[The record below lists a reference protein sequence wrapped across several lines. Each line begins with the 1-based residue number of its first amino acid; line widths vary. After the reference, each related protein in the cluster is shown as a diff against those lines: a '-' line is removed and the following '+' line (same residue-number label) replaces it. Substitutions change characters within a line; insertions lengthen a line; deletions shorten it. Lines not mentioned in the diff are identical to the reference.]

1 VPFAQGRPLTALEA
15 TLLAIM
21 LLMLVVWLCV
31 CVWTFRRLSTRH
43 AAVYESLGSPS
54 LFRNNTP
61 KTNLQFFVF
70 LYSFRWRRLDDSAL
84 ARVCWVMVIL
94 LPIYLGLFAGLI
106 AVDFAG
112 LRHH

>member
-1 VPFAQGRPLTALEA
+1 VFAQGRPLTAVEA
-15 TLLAIM
+15 TVFAIM
-21 LLMLVVWLCV
+21 MVMVVVWLYV

-61 KTNLQFFVF
+61 KTNLEFFVF

-84 ARVCWVMVIL
+84 ARVCGAMVIL
-94 LPIYLGLFAGLI
+94 APIYLGLFAALM
-106 AVDFAG
+106 AEFFVC
-112 LRHH
+112 LRHD

>member
-1 VPFAQGRPLTALEA
+1 VFARGRPLTAVEA
-15 TLLAIM
+15 TLFAIM
-21 LLMLVVWLCV
+21 MVMVLVWLCF

-70 LYSFRWRRLDDSAL
+70 LYGFRWRRLDDSAL
-84 ARVCWVMVIL
+84 ARVCGAMVIL
-94 LPIYLGLFAGLI
+94 APIYLAVFAGLI